1 MSYDYCDFF
10 KLSQNYTYT
19 DLKHSYENKL
29 HEINNFNVPDIDK
42 SFYRYQVK
50 NLYESAFH
58 NLNKVNNYI
67 NINNYTKIKRFKKND
82 DITDLELKFENVLI
96 ENNIKNNAK
105 NNATDYSNITM
116 NSYREINND
125 DNTKTVIEE
134 IKMNNNGEINNIIKS
149 YIKLESGEK
158 IDILYEDAIKNF
170 TKKRK
175 LILE

>member
-10 KLSQNYTYT
+10 KLSENYTYT
-19 DLKHSYENKL
+19 DLKHSYEKKL
-29 HEINNFNVPDIDK
+29 YEITNFNVPDIDK

-50 NLYESAFH
+50 SLYESAFH
-58 NLNKVNNYI
+58 NLNKLNKLNHYI
-67 NINNYTKIKRFKKND
+67 NINSHTKIKRFKKND
-82 DITDLELKFENVLI
+82 DISDLELKFENVLL
-96 ENNIKNNAK
+96 ENNTKS
-105 NNATDYSNITM
+105 TSTITM

-125 DNTKTVIEE
+125 DKTKTVIEE

-149 YIKLESGEK
+149 YIKLENGEK

-175 LILE
+175 LIFE